1 MTTYSISELWR
12 YPVKSMAGERV
23 ERLELRTSAVV
34 GDRRWAVRNTETG
47 KIASAKRPRPFG
59 QLLLWSAKTRAD
71 GGLVVVG
78 PDGRQYAVGSSEL
91 DGALTEALGEPV
103 RLFEV
108 EEGREE
114 TYASE
119 WPEIP
124 GTVLSDVAVDLPVA
138 ALTEKTSFV
147 DASAVH
153 IIINQSMAHLA
164 SLLGDARLGVERFRP
179 NVVLDAY
186 DDTGSGEFA
195 DLAWKDLDVKIGD
208 VRLRIGDA
216 TPRCVM
222 TTLAQPGYE
231 QAKGVLQVLAATAR
245 KEFDFGAFACFGT
258 NAEVTAAGTISVGD
272 TLIIPD

>member
-1 MTTYSISELWR
+1 MG
-12 YPVKSMAGERV
+12 GERV
-23 ERLELRTSAVV
+23 ESIELRTSAVV
-34 GDRRWAVRNTETG
+34 GDRRWAVRSTESG
-47 KIASAKRPRPFG
+47 KIASAKRPRPYG
-59 QLLLWSAKTRAD
+59 KLLEWAAKTQAD
-71 GGLVVVG
+71 GRVIVTA
-78 PDGRQYAVGSSEL
+78 PDGREYTVGSGEL
-91 DGALTEALGEPV
+91 DAALTEALGEPV
-103 RLFEV
+103 QVVEV
-108 EEGREE
+108 EAGREE

-124 GTVLSDVAVDLPVA
+124 GTVLSDVEVDLPVA

-153 IIINQSMAHLA
+153 IIVNQSMAHLA
-164 SLLGDARLGVERFRP
+164 SLLDGVRLGVERFRP
-179 NVVLDAY
+179 NIVLDAH

-195 DLAWKDLDVKIGD
+195 DLVWKDLDVKIGD
-208 VRLRIGDA
+208 VKLRIGDA

-231 QAKGVLQVLAATAR
+231 QAKGVLQMLAATAR

>member
-12 YPVKSMAGERV
+12 YPVKSMGGERV
-23 ERLELRTSAVV
+23 ESLELRTSAVV

-47 KIASAKRPRPFG
+47 KIASAKRPRPYG
-59 QLLLWSAKTRAD
+59 HLLSWSAKTLAD
-71 GGLVVVG
+71 GGLVAVA
-78 PDGRQYAVGSSEL
+78 PDGREFAVGSGEL
-91 DGALTEALGEPV
+91 DAALSEALGEPIQV
-103 RLFEV
+103 VEV

-124 GTVLSDVAVDLPVA
+124 GTVLSDVEIDLPVA

-147 DASAVH
+147 DAAAVH
-153 IIINQSMAHLA
+153 IIVNQSMVHLA
-164 SLLGDARLGVERFRP
+164 SLLDGVTLGVERFRP
-179 NVVLDAY
+179 NIVLDAH

-195 DLAWKDLDVKIGD
+195 DLAWRDLDIKIGD
-208 VRLRIGDA
+208 AELRIGDA

-222 TTLAQPGYE
+222 TTLAQPAYE

-258 NAEVTAAGTISVGD
+258 NAEITMAGTISLGD
-272 TLIIPD
+272 TLTVPD

>member
-1 MTTYSISELWR
+1 MTTYSIAELWR
-12 YPVKSMAGERV
+12 YPVKSMGGERV
-23 ERLELRTSAVV
+23 KSLELRTSAVV
-34 GDRRWAVRNTETG
+34 GDRRWAVRNIETG
-47 KIASAKRPRPFG
+47 KIASAKRPRPYG
-59 QLLLWSAKTRAD
+59 QLLFWSAKTQAD
-71 GGLVVVG
+71 GGLVAVG
-78 PDGRQYAVGSSEL
+78 PDGREYAVGSGEL
-91 DGALTEALGEPV
+91 DAALTEALDEPV

-124 GTVLSDVAVDLPVA
+124 GTVLSDVEVDLPVA

-153 IIINQSMAHLA
+153 IIVNQSMAHLA
-164 SLLGDARLGVERFRP
+164 SLLDGTKLGVERFRP
-179 NVVLDAY
+179 NIVLDAHE
-186 DDTGSGEFA
+186 DSGSGEFA

-208 VRLRIGDA
+208 VMLRIGDS

-245 KEFDFGAFACFGT
+245 KEFDYGAFACFGT

-272 TLIIPD
+272 TFTVPD